1 MFTQLIIRLL
11 TPIIVEVIKEL
22 LSQLATGQ
30 AIQIDEQSV
39 KTAMMARE
47 TRVAQAIHG
56 MRAVN
61 EIPDT

>member
-1 MFTQLIIRLL
+1 MPLMFTQLIIRLL

-30 AIQIDEQSV
+30 PVQIDEQTV

-47 TRVAQAIHG
+47 SRVATAIHG
-56 MRAVN
+56 MKVSQ
-61 EIPDT
+61 E

>member
-1 MFTQLIIRLL
+1 MLTQLIIRLL

-22 LSQLATGQ
+22 LSQLASGQ

-39 KTAMMARE
+39 KSAMMARE

-56 MRAVN
+56 MRVAN

>member
-30 AIQIDEQSV
+30 TVQIDEHSV
-39 KTAMMARE
+39 ETAMMARKS
-47 TRVAQAIHG
+47 RVATAIHG
-56 MRAVN
+56 MKVS
-61 EIPDT
+61 EE